1 MTRRAQAIRSR
12 DRLASK
18 LTHLGEVLRGS
29 LFERTTRHSS
39 GCAKCARG
47 EGHPLWVLNVGYP
60 GGKTRQVSLR
70 PEQVP
75 QVQQAVNRYREVG
88 EQLRDRTRSVKQRI
102 LENALASRDKSDSGQ
117 ETNKEASG
125 KLLEVTSRVVVG
137 QAKRISGALGG
148 RGQRDRRPATG
159 RQASRRSQPFDQE
172 YKTQTRAK
180 ETLVQESPKVADRV

>member
-18 LTHLGEVLRGS
+18 PTHLGEVLRGS

-75 QVQQAVNRYREVG
+75 QVQQAVNRYREV
-88 EQLRDRTRSVKQRI
+88 
-102 LENALASRDKSDSGQ
+102 
-117 ETNKEASG
+117 
-125 KLLEVTSRVVVG
+125 
-137 QAKRISGALGG
+137 
-148 RGQRDRRPATG
+148 
-159 RQASRRSQPFDQE
+159 
-172 YKTQTRAK
+172 K
-180 ETLVQESPKVADRV
+180 ETLEAISELNQQLLRLDRQESREQTR